1 MEEPRRGAELRVYLL
16 IEDLQRQFAA
26 YLGTP
31 TRARGYPALEGTHA
45 LIVEVAP
52 ALAIERITDLAL
64 KAVPAVEPG
73 LLYVERQFGILEVH
87 GYELDDVRRAGEA
100 ILEGI
105 GARST
110 DQLRPRTLF
119 VDVIEDIGDQ
129 HAIILNRTRE
139 ASMVM
144 PGETLLVYDRPGTV
158 RQRRRQRGRA
168 RGSREHACE
177 RLDDR
182 RRRPRLHQWHDS
194 RGHPGPG
201 RDLRPAGG
209 ARGPGSVT
217 QAYTESDLPHL
228 QRVAQAA
235 LARWGLDSASELRLI
250 NLSENATYTVRPPDA
265 PTPVILRVGR
275 PEYSTVQE
283 IDSELSWVE
292 ALATDRVV
300 LTAPVLRT
308 VDGSRV
314 AEIAIPEL
322 PAPRPCVA
330 FGFVPG
336 EEAPEDG
343 DLTLY
348 FRTLGALTA
357 RLHAHARGWCPP
369 PGFVRRTWDYDTT
382 IGDRAHWGA
391 WQDGIGVGDSE
402 RSLLQRLQVALAE
415 RLDEYGKGSDRFGL
429 VHADLRLANV
439 LFDGDD
445 AYVID
450 FDDSGFSWFMYDLA
464 SCSPSSRIA
473 RTCQHW

>member
-1 MEEPRRGAELRVYLL
+1 M
-16 IEDLQRQFAA
+16 
-26 YLGTP
+26 
-31 TRARGYPALEGTHA
+31 
-45 LIVEVAP
+45 
-52 ALAIERITDLAL
+52 
-64 KAVPAVEPG
+64 
-73 LLYVERQFGILEVH
+73 H

-144 PGETLLVYDRPGTV
+144 PGETLLVYEMTPALFASVAANEAERAAPENTLVNVSMIGAAGSVYISGTTAEV
-158 RQRRRQRGRA
+158 TRA
-168 RGSREHACE
+168 RDAISALLEGLE
-177 RLDDR
+177 
-182 RRRPRLHQWHDS
+182 
-194 RGHPGPG
+194 G
-201 RDLRPAGG
+201 RI
-209 ARGPGSVT
+209 VT

-283 IDSELSWVE
+283 IDSELTWVE

-314 AEIAIPEL
+314 VEIAIP
-322 PAPRPCVA
+322 AA
-330 FGFVPG
+330 WPG
-336 EEAPEDG
+336 
-343 DLTLY
+343 
-348 FRTLGALTA
+348 
-357 RLHAHARGWCPP
+357 H
-369 PGFVRRTWDYDTT
+369 RR
-382 IGDRAHWGA
+382 
-391 WQDGIGVGDSE
+391 
-402 RSLLQRLQVALAE
+402 
-415 RLDEYGKGSDRFGL
+415 
-429 VHADLRLANV
+429 LRLTN
-439 LFDGDD
+439 G
-445 AYVID
+445 
-450 FDDSGFSWFMYDLA
+450 
-464 SCSPSSRIA
+464 
-473 RTCQHW
+473 